1 MRTAAAFVAL
11 AVATAHAQTNN
22 NYTFTSELDMVIDP
36 NTVPQTQR
44 GMQAIASVLGAT
56 FALSSL
62 KQPCNFH
69 PAIWCQGQTNTCGL
83 LCNNNADSNTCS
95 ETDLKWKCTCASN
108 SSMPGIQYY
117 KQTMPFYIC
126 AELFSQCIT
135 ANIGDSR
142 GQDVCSKNINAL
154 CAKHDPPK
162 APVSDSGSGD
172 SSTSSATTT
181 TAPSASGSGDTKVTT
196 TSSRAFAGPTMAPGA
211 FAAAMGLMAYVL

>member
-44 GMQAIASVLGAT
+44 
-56 FALSSL
+56 
-62 KQPCNFH
+62 
-69 PAIWCQGQTNTCGL
+69 AIWCQGQTNTCGL

-196 TSSRAFAGPTMAPGA
+196 TSSRAFAGPTVAPGA